1 MIKFLVIFIYFFTVD
16 TTFSKETIEKE
27 LKGLANQYVL
37 SILNKDEKA
46 YKSLITKKYLK
57 EQTENNF
64 LKETFSK
71 QVKVI
76 KKEIDFDFK
85 LKKAAVTKNK
95 YLINIKEKKDDKF
108 DENWFVV
115 IKEKD
120 SNKYKIDSIQHLED

>member
-16 TTFSKETIEKE
+16 TTFSKEPIEKE
-27 LKGLANQYVL
+27 LKELANQYVL

-57 EQTENNF
+57 EQKENNF

-71 QVKVI
+71 EVKVI

-120 SNKYKIDSIQHLED
+120 SKKYKIDSIQHLED